1 MARTIPADNL
11 YMLSTADRLPLIAA
25 MFIRAASVV
34 TEWDRRSRTRQQLKH
49 LDKHLLEDIGITES
63 QALKEQRKRF
73 YQI

>member
-25 MFIRAASVV
+25 VFIRAASVV

-49 LDKHLLEDIGITES
+49 LDKHLI
-63 QALKEQRKRF
+63 
-73 YQI
+73 QISTLLLCGTMYLSIVMG